1 MNEAEQE
8 LYEALVAICQTSG
21 FLLLEELPT
30 DLPDQ
35 PFVYLGDSKELPK
48 PTKSAILGEIELIM
62 HVYGALSERQ
72 QISTI
77 KGTILR
83 QATSNLKRTAHFNW
97 GYQTS
102 RSQSTNG
109 KRYQTNE
116 KNNLACCTTITH
128 AILLGG
134 IINGRSYARK
144 RPYFISSS
152 LG

>member
-83 QATSNLKRTAHFNW
+83 RATSNLKRTAHFNW
-97 GYQTS
+97 GIKHQEVKAQMVKDTK
-102 RSQSTNG
+102 QM
-109 KRYQTNE
+109 

>member
-48 PTKSAILGEIELIM
+48 PT
-62 HVYGALSERQ
+62 ERQ

-97 GYQTS
+97 GIKHQEVKAQMVKDTK
-102 RSQSTNG
+102 QM
-109 KRYQTNE
+109 K
-116 KNNLACCTTITH
+116 KTIWH
-128 AILLGG
+128 AVLPLHMQF
-134 IINGRSYARK
+134 Y
-144 RPYFISSS
+144 
-152 LG
+152 

>member
-21 FLLLEELPT
+21 LLLLEELPT

-97 GYQTS
+97 GIKHQEVKAQMVKDTKQMKKQFGMLYYHYTCNFTRRNYQW
-102 RSQSTNG
+102 
-109 KRYQTNE
+109 E
-116 KNNLACCTTITH
+116 KLCKEKTVF
-128 AILLGG
+128 
-134 IINGRSYARK
+134 Y
-144 RPYFISSS
+144 
-152 LG
+152 

>member
-1 MNEAEQE
+1 MNGKVALKMNEAEQE

-62 HVYGALSERQ
+62 HVYGVLSERQ

-97 GYQTS
+97 GIKHQEVKAQMVKDTK
-102 RSQSTNG
+102 QM
-109 KRYQTNE
+109 K
-116 KNNLACCTTITH
+116 KTIWH
-128 AILLGG
+128 AVLPLHMQF
-134 IINGRSYARK
+134 Y
-144 RPYFISSS
+144 
-152 LG
+152 